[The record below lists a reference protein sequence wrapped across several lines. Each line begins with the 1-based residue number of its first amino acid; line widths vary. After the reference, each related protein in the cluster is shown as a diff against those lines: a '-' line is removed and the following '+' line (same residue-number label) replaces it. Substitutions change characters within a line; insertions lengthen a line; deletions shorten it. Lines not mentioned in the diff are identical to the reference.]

1 MNTVTINY
9 GKICWHDH
17 ATKTI
22 GPTTHQI
29 NWYCPDCGY
38 TRTTYPTP
46 GDSADAPVQQAGG
59 ERMSFEKAMVAAGYN
74 KPERGAHAN
83 SGYLYQRDEDRFVGW
98 ELRAALKGEQ
108 PVEHSGSERGNA
120 A

>member
-17 ATKTI
+17 ATKTV

-46 GDSADAPVQQAGG
+46 GDSADAPVQQAGVV
-59 ERMSFEKAMVAAGYN
+59 EVCFDCDIADCRHIRA
-74 KPERGAHAN
+74 R
-83 SGYLYQRDEDRFVGW
+83 
-98 ELRAALKGEQ
+98 RAALKTA
-108 PVEHSGSERGNA
+108 PTA
-120 A
+120 APGDAG